1 MKKKEL
7 TIIVPIY
14 NEVDRIDMLESEFQ
28 LFFEK
33 SSMNPQVLLVDDGST
48 DGSLD
53 TIKKLCK
60 TNTRFHFISFDQNRG
75 LSAAIL
81 AGFHYAKTDWL
92 GYIDADLQTKPIDFL
107 KFEDYL
113 NSFDLVLGARM
124 GRKDSSVKKLTSRFA
139 NWFRDS
145 LLHDG
150 VKDSGCPL
158 KIIRRESALALPY
171 FSGVHRFIPALILM
185 QGGKVKEIPIAHF
198 PRENGKSK
206 FNFLNRS
213 IGPIVD
219 TFGVRWMM
227 KRKINYQIQSSDTLP
242 ETTNS

>member
-1 MKKKEL
+1 MMRKL

-14 NEVDRIDMLESEFQ
+14 NEEKGIANLAGEFQ
-28 LFFEK
+28 SYFEK
-33 SSMNPQVLLVDDGST
+33 SSMNPEVLLVDDGST

-53 TIKKLCK
+53 EIKELCRNNK
-60 TNTRFHFISFDQNRG
+60 RFHFISFDHNRG
-75 LSAAIL
+75 LSAAIF
-81 AGFHYAKTDWL
+81 AGFNHAKTDWL

-107 KFEDYL
+107 KFEAFLDTY
-113 NSFDLVLGARM
+113 DLVLGARV
-124 GRKDSSVKKLTSRFA
+124 GRKDSPVKKVTSRFA

-145 LLHDG
+145 MLHDG

-158 KIIRRESALALPY
+158 KIIRREYALALPY
-171 FSGVHRFIPALILM
+171 FSGAHRFIPALILM
-185 QGGKVKEIPIAHF
+185 QGGKVKEIPIAHY

-206 FNFLNRS
+206 FNFFNRS

-227 KRKINYQIQSSDTLP
+227 KRKINVHIKDSDTLAEP
-242 ETTNS
+242 PIR

>member
-1 MKKKEL
+1 MKEL

-14 NEVDRIDMLESEFQ
+14 NEVDGIDMLESEF
-28 LFFEK
+28 LRYFEK
-33 SSMNPQVLLVDDGST
+33 SSLNPQVLLVDDGST
-48 DGSLD
+48 DGSLVK
-53 TIKKLCK
+53 IKKLCQS
-60 TNTRFHFISFDQNRG
+60 NSRFHYISFDRNQG

-81 AGFHYAKTDWL
+81 AGFKYATSDWV
-92 GYIDADLQTKPIDFL
+92 GYIDADLQTKPIDFFR
-107 KFEDYL
+107 FEPFMDT
-113 NSFDLVLGARM
+113 FDLVLGARI
-124 GRKDSSVKKLTSRFA
+124 GRKDSSVKKLTSQFA

-145 LLHDG
+145 MLHDG

-158 KIIRRESALALPY
+158 KIIRREYALALPH

-213 IGPIVD
+213 LGPVVD

-227 KRKINYQIQSSDTLP
+227 KRKINYQIQNSETLS
-242 ETTNS
+242 EILNL

>member
-1 MKKKEL
+1 MKEL
-7 TIIVPIY
+7 TIVVPIY
-14 NEVDRIDMLESEFQ
+14 NEVDGIDMLEREFQ
-28 LFFEK
+28 PYFEK
-33 SSMNPQVLLVDDGST
+33 STMNPQVLLVDDGST
-48 DGSLD
+48 DGSLAK
-53 TIKKLCK
+53 IRKLCQ
-60 TNTRFHFISFDQNRG
+60 TNKRFHFISFDRNRG

-81 AGFHYAKTDWL
+81 AGFKYAKTDWL
-92 GYIDADLQTKPIDFL
+92 GYIDADLQTRPTDFL

-113 NSFDLVLGARM
+113 DSFDLVLGQRI

-145 LLHDG
+145 MLHDG

-158 KIIRRESALALPY
+158 KIIRREYALALPH

-213 IGPIVD
+213 LGPVVD

-227 KRKINYQIQSSDTLP
+227 KRKINHQIQNSETLS
-242 ETTNS
+242 EILNL

>member
-1 MKKKEL
+1 MKEL

-14 NEVDRIDMLESEFQ
+14 NEVDGIDMLEREFQ
-28 LFFEK
+28 PYFEK
-33 SSMNPQVLLVDDGST
+33 STMNPQVLLVDDGST
-48 DGSLD
+48 DGSLAK
-53 TIKKLCK
+53 IRKLCQSSPK
-60 TNTRFHFISFDQNRG
+60 FDYISFDRNRG

-81 AGFHYAKTDWL
+81 AGFKYAKTDWL
-92 GYIDADLQTKPIDFL
+92 GYIDADLQTRPTDFL

-113 NSFDLVLGARM
+113 DSFDLVLGQRM

-145 LLHDG
+145 MLHDG

-158 KIIRRESALALPY
+158 KIIRREYALALPH

-198 PRENGKSK
+198 SRENGKSK

-213 IGPIVD
+213 LGPVVD

-227 KRKINYQIQSSDTLP
+227 KRKINHQIQNSETLS
-242 ETTNS
+242 EILNL